1 MLIPAPIQEQFIRW
15 ATRRQERARAEIRLD
30 RKRIFILPTR
40 NGMWFGLMLLTML
53 AGAIHYSNSLAFI
66 LTFLLSGLLGIT
78 MWQTQ
83 RNLLGLTIEIGT
95 AGDLY
100 ADAELAL
107 PLTVSSTFPDTG
119 HILVLQWQD
128 APLTITGNNSDRF
141 AHAHVLV
148 RPVKRGW
155 FQPGRFRVYSR
166 FPLGLFQAWSW
177 LEFDRRFLVYP
188 KPLPLPLP
196 ERTPGDLG
204 SDRTGHQT
212 GAEDF
217 AGLRDYRPGDASARI
232 SWKSLAA
239 KQLPQTKIFN
249 AGNADELWLDWAS
262 IDEVNTEL
270 KLSYLCAQVIDA
282 DQLQLEYGL
291 KLPGL
296 KISPNHGGNHKHEC
310 LKALAL
316 HE

>member
-15 ATRRQERARAEIRLD
+15 ATRRQGRARSEIQLD

-40 NGMWFGLMLLTML
+40 NGIWFGLMLLAML
-53 AGAIHYSNSLAFI
+53 AGAIHYSNSLAFV

-78 MWQTQ
+78 MWHTQ
-83 RNLLGLTIEIGT
+83 RNLLGLRIEIGS

-100 ADAELAL
+100 AGAGQAL
-107 PLTVSSTFPDTG
+107 PLTISTTFPDSG
-119 HILVLQWQD
+119 HTIVLQWQD
-128 APLTITGNNSDRF
+128 APITITDSTDQF
-141 AHAHVLV
+141 LYAHVMV
-148 RPVKRGW
+148 SPSKRGW
-155 FQPGRFRVYSR
+155 FFPGRFRIYSR

-188 KPLPLPLP
+188 KPLALPLP
-196 ERTPGDLG
+196 ERTSGDLG
-204 SDRTGHQT
+204 SDSMGIQT

-249 AGNADELWLDWAS
+249 AGSADELWLDWENIKETS
-262 IDEVNTEL
+262 TEL
-270 KLSYLCAQVIDA
+270 RLSYLCAQVIEA
-282 DQLQLEYGL
+282 DRLQLEYGL

-296 KISPNHGGNHKHEC
+296 KISPNHGNRHKHEC